1 MKKDNSGVCPRGP
14 LAGLRVVELAGIGPA
29 PFGAMLLAD
38 LGAEVLRVQRPRKT
52 QAGPV
57 DPPPL
62 DLIERNRTVWELDLK
77 DPAARA
83 DLITVIEQ
91 ADVVIEGFRPGTT
104 ERLGLGPDEMR
115 ERNPKLV
122 YGRMTGWGQDGP
134 LAQTAG
140 HDINYIGLTG
150 ALDMIGESGSAPLP
164 PLNYVGDYGGGG
176 MLLAMGLLA
185 AVWEASRSG
194 VGQVV
199 DAAMV
204 DGATVLSTLYF
215 SLSNAGRW
223 RAERGSN
230 MLDGG
235 APFYRTYRTADGKYM
250 ALGALEQPFYEEFA
264 AVAGVDS
271 MGEAERLDPANW
283 DALAG
288 ELSALFLTRT
298 RQEWTELFQDTNACC
313 TPVLG
318 LSEAAE
324 HEHIKARSTILS
336 VAGVAQPAPAPRFDK
351 TPSGTPS
358 SPAQR
363 GDWRE
368 LTASWGAPIGSTD
381 RHEPQPATI

>member
-1 MKKDNSGVCPRGP
+1 MDNSGVRPRGP

-38 LGAEVLRVQRPRKT
+38 LGAEVLRVQRPRKAK
-52 QAGPV
+52 AGPV

-83 DLITVIEQ
+83 DLIAIIER
-91 ADVVIEGFRPGTT
+91 ADVVIEGFRPGTM
-104 ERLGLGPDEMR
+104 ERLGLGPEEMR

-150 ALDMIGESGSAPLP
+150 ALDMIGEPGSAPLP

-235 APFYRTYRTADGKYM
+235 APFYRTYQTADGKYM

-264 AVAGVDS
+264 AVAGVES

-283 DALAG
+283 NALAAK
-288 ELSALFLTRT
+288 LSALFLTRT
-298 RQEWTELFQDTNACC
+298 RREWTELFQDTNACC

-324 HEHIKARSTILS
+324 HEHINARSTILS
-336 VAGVAQPAPAPRFDK
+336 VAGVAQPAPAPRFSK

-358 SPAQR
+358 SPAQH

-368 LTASWGAPIGSTD
+368 LTASWGAPIGSTN
-381 RHEPQPATI
+381 RRAPQPATI